1 MGTWE
6 PHLSFALP
14 VGHTWATHM
23 FMYISTKPHL
33 SFAVRFWL
41 HLSHSI
47 VYTHVNRAAFKIG
60 LQTPWP
66 HLNLAAWATFKPHSC
81 LTFAVCHIWATL
93 GLYTLQQ
100 NRFWASHLV
109 LGHIW
114 ATQLLYIFYHAPNKK
129 NVIHILTKPHW
140 ALHSILVATFE
151 PRIVSHIRALQL
163 VLGRIC
169 VTH

>member
-1 MGTWE
+1 
-6 PHLSFALP
+6 
-14 VGHTWATHM
+14 
-23 FMYISTKPHL
+23 MYISTKPHL
-33 SFAVRFWL
+33 SFAVWFWP

-47 VYTHVNRAAFKIG
+47 VYTHVNKAAFELCLPI
-60 LQTPWP
+60 LRP
-66 HLNLAAWATFKPHSC
+66 HLSLASWATFEPHSC
-81 LTFAVCHIWATL
+81 LTLAVCHIWATL

-100 NRFWASHLV
+100 SHIWASHLV

-114 ATQLLYIFYHAPNKK
+114 VTQLLYISYHAPKSLY
-129 NVIHILTKPHW
+129 ILTKPHW

-163 VLGRIC
+163 VLGHIC